1 MRILLTVVL
10 SLVLMSSLL
19 GQDSKKQEAKE
30 FFVHQRYAEAFAVL
44 SSSRTLIKEDQE
56 ARFLLAICHYQLNEL
71 DQAKLLLK
79 AMIRDQK
86 EAYPECWWYMGKVF
100 HATHQF
106 EKAASY
112 YKDYLRR
119 LKPNHPNRAMARD
132 AIRRCANGMEVQFQQ
147 SQAIVENLGP
157 NVNSEYDEFAPII
170 SPNYS
175 SKLYFSSIRPGNN
188 GGARNKNRLPDSRLG
203 KFYSDMFSCEL
214 KNGSWGNI
222 KSMHY
227 LMNSPQ
233 HEVLL
238 DFSSDGS
245 VLYYFKGWTPQEG
258 QIYVDTFKSMDERY
272 LSSDPFQGPVSP
284 AIGDNKPFFVSD
296 KVVYFS
302 SSRPG
307 GYGGL
312 DIYKATFS
320 NGRWSAP
327 KNLGPVINSP
337 YDETTPFLARDGR
350 TLYFSSNNREYSI
363 GGLDILKA
371 VFNEQSERWTIP
383 ANIGTPIN
391 SAADDADFRISKD
404 GFTAYFSS
412 ARKDG
417 MGQRDLYAAYFNSF
431 LPEME
436 LPLANI
442 PDYIRE
448 PVKQEVVTKP
458 AQDMAN
464 VPAPYDKP
472 KETNP
477 PPKVATASLSPIYYN
492 SGGTVLTSEG
502 KATLDEVASRLKA
515 DPSFI
520 VVITVLNK
528 KSQAAGPTIFNGI
541 LKAEQASRYL
551 VGQGVSESAIFMKS
565 GLSDN
570 NGPSSLNFAF
580 YSPSMDGGGSK
591 GGVVKAFA
599 SPGHI
604 LNKDLVYKVQVF
616 SLKGSSTSSL
626 LDKYPDAMVEKKQ
639 NVAFYRYTLG
649 AFETHAAANAFRQ
662 QLIRAGQKSAFIVP
676 YIYGMRAD
684 KMMAR
689 RNIITFPDLASYA
702 Q

>member
-1 MRILLTVVL
+1 MRVLLTIAF
-10 SLVLMSSLL
+10 SLVLAFSLL
-19 GQDSKKQEAKE
+19 GQEAKKQEAKE
-30 FFVHQRYAEAFAVL
+30 FFVHQRYAEALAVL

-56 ARFLLAICHYQLNEL
+56 AKFLLAICHYQLNEL
-71 DQAKLLLK
+71 DQASLLLK
-79 AMIRDQK
+79 TLIRDQK
-86 EAYPECWWYMGKVF
+86 EAYPECWWYMGKIF

-106 EKAASY
+106 EKAAAY

-119 LKPNHPNRAMARD
+119 LKTNHPNRAMAID
-132 AIRRCANGMEVQFQQ
+132 AIRRCSNGMEIQFQQ
-147 SQAIVENLGP
+147 SEAIVENLGTK
-157 NVNSEYDEFAPII
+157 VNSAHDEFAPII

-188 GGARNKNRLPDSRLG
+188 GGARNENRLPDSRLG
-203 KFYSDMFSCEL
+203 KFHSDMFSCEL
-214 KNGSWGNI
+214 KNGIWGST

-238 DFSSDGS
+238 DFSSDGA
-245 VLYYFKGWTPQEG
+245 VLYYFKGWAPQEG
-258 QIYVDTFKSMDERY
+258 QIYVDTFKAMDERY
-272 LSSDPFQGPVSP
+272 LSSDPFQGPVKP
-284 AIGDNKPFFVSD
+284 VMGDNQPYFVSD
-296 KVVYFS
+296 EVVYFS
-302 SSRPG
+302 SNRPG

-312 DIYKATFS
+312 DIYQATFS
-320 NGRWSAP
+320 NGRWSSP
-327 KNLGPVINSP
+327 QNLGSMINSP

-363 GGLDILKA
+363 GGLDILKS
-371 VFNEQSERWTIP
+371 VFNEQSGRWTIP
-383 ANIGTPIN
+383 SNVGIPIN
-391 SAADDADFRISKD
+391 SADDDAYFRISKD

-417 MGQRDLYAAYFNSF
+417 LGQRDLYAAYFNSF

-436 LPLANI
+436 LPFASI
-442 PDYIRE
+442 PEQIQEPIR
-448 PVKQEVVTKP
+448 QETMTQA
-458 AQDMAN
+458 AQDLAD
-464 VPAPYDKP
+464 VPAPHDKP
-472 KETNP
+472 EKVRP
-477 PPKVATASLSPIYYN
+477 PEATASSLSPVYYN
-492 SGGTVLTSEG
+492 NASAALTNEG

-515 DPSFI
+515 DPRLMVI
-520 VVITVLNK
+520 ITVLNK
-528 KSQAAGPTIFNGI
+528 GSQAVGPAIFDGM

-551 VGQGVSESAIFMKS
+551 VKEGVSESSIFMRS
-565 GLSDN
+565 GLGHNISS
-570 NGPSSLNFAF
+570 SSLNFAF

-591 GGVVKAFA
+591 GGNRKAFA

-616 SLKGSSTSSL
+616 SLQGGSKSSL

-639 NVAFYRYTLG
+639 NLAFYRYTLG
-649 AFETHAAANAFRQ
+649 AFETYTAADAFRQ
-662 QLIRAGQKSAFIVP
+662 KLVRAGQNSAFIVP

-689 RNIITFPDLASYA
+689 RNIITFPDLANYT